1 MRALTLA
8 KNAVGCVAVA
18 AMLVLSFPGVEV
30 VRAGEPHAEEAV
42 CSEGPRVADSSL
54 RALDREIALELQRPR
69 PLPQR
74 VGAEEIVVLN
84 GRGYNY
90 ANPPSPAQTPPPPAL
105 D

>member
-42 CSEGPRVADSSL
+42 CSEGPRVADSPL

-90 ANPPSPAQTPPPPAL
+90 ANQPPPAQ
-105 D
+105 